1 MKSELAEKLF
11 SICGSADLY
20 ATYGYNDI
28 KSITQLTEE
37 QRIEI
42 ESLLIDASL
51 SGQKSCPDIEAAR
64 Y

>member
-28 KSITQLTEE
+28 KSMYYINHVN
-37 QRIEI
+37 
-42 ESLLIDASL
+42 
-51 SGQKSCPDIEAAR
+51 
-64 Y
+64 